1 MELGDGQSFVVAGLV
16 SNQEQYAL
24 SKIPILGSLP
34 ILGNLFKSKDD
45 KVQRTDLI
53 VIVTP
58 EITMPL
64 GPNDPKPDIYMPKD
78 FLKRLE
84 QKDLQPPA
92 KAKK

>member
-1 MELGDGQSFVVAGLV
+1 MS
-16 SNQEQYAL
+16 
-24 SKIPILGSLP
+24 
-34 ILGNLFKSKDD
+34 
-45 KVQRTDLI
+45 RTDLI

-84 QKDLQPPA
+84 PKDLPPPA
-92 KAKK
+92 PLKAKK